1 MQQVHG
7 KRSLHFGA
15 TETWKRA
22 KLDFPRASIS
32 LEAVRQFVKECAICQ
47 KMRDTGVKGLP
58 EQVLCLKP
66 ETYRRT
72 VGVDH
77 VTVTPADGYG
87 NTCVVLIVEH
97 FSHFPQAY
105 AAKEYSADI
114 AARTLFK
121 HFMTF
126 GVFDELA
133 SDPWSSFMSEVV
145 SQLNQWLG
153 VRHKVSLVERHESN
167 GCEGSGKQFI
177 RHLRT
182 LVSDERMIHKWSDDT
197 ILPLINFEM
206 ASFPTKETGGLTPFQ
221 LKYGTQDAKYFRLPE
236 QLEPGARCHELLKRL
251 DENVKT
257 VREVSRKLQEAIAAE
272 RAAESER
279 VPRYEVGDYVLW
291 NPKETPCSHLESKLA
306 PAWMG
311 PYEVIQQ
318 VKNDVECVHIS
329 LRTCSKFHVSRL
341 KPFFG
346 SREEALE
353 VAKLDKN
360 QFFIVAFNYFRGNP
374 HKRTS
379 LVFNVTFEDETK
391 DIEYNRDLAS
401 SSQFDEYVNK
411 EKFLFPLRY
420 ETAKQASKAVAA
432 VNRRRIENCELGD
445 IVFLNLRYFDATDR
459 MWFDSLELPEKEKTH
474 VLEARVIQW
483 TSPAR
488 THVVLVPVLTQRRV
502 TLKTYDFQSC
512 VHSRVELNQES
523 FKVVDEEFAAAFP
536 RLVNELMPLADG

>member
-22 KLDFPRASIS
+22 KSDFPRATIS
-32 LEAVRQFVKECAICQ
+32 LEAVRQFVKECAMCQ
-47 KMRDTGVKGLP
+47 KMRDTGVRGLP
-58 EQVLCLKP
+58 EQILSLKP
-66 ETYRRT
+66 ETYRKT
-72 VGVDH
+72 VGIDH
-77 VTVTPADGYG
+77 VTVTPADQYG

-105 AAKEYSADI
+105 AAKEYSGET
-114 AARTLFK
+114 AARVLFR

-133 SDPWSSFMSEVV
+133 SDPGSSFMSEVV

-177 RHLRT
+177 RHLKT
-182 LVSDERMIHKWSDDT
+182 FVSDERMTHRWSDDT

-221 LKYGTQDAKYFRLPE
+221 LKYGTQDAKYFMLPE
-236 QLEPGARCHELLKRL
+236 PLEPGAKCHELLKRL
-251 DENVKT
+251 DEDVRT
-257 VREVSRKLQEAIAAE
+257 VREVSKNLQEALAAE
-272 RAAESER
+272 RAAESEL
-279 VPRYEVGDYVLW
+279 VPRYEAGDFVLW
-291 NPKETPCSHLESKLA
+291 NPKETPCSHLETKLA
-306 PAWMG
+306 PTWMG
-311 PYEVIQQ
+311 PYEVVEQ
-318 VKNDVECVHIS
+318 VKNDVECVHIN
-329 LRTCSKFHVSRL
+329 LRTCNKFHVSRL

-353 VAKLDKN
+353 VAKLDRN
-360 QFFIVAFNYFRGNP
+360 QFFIVAFNYFYGNP

-391 DIEYNRDLAS
+391 DVEYNRDLAS
-401 SSQFDEYVNK
+401 SSQFDEYVK
-411 EKFLFPLRY
+411 REKFLFPLRY
-420 ETAKQASKAVAA
+420 GTVKQAKTAMAA
-432 VNRRRIENCELGD
+432 VNKRPIENCEPGD
-445 IVFLNLRYFDATDR
+445 MVFLNLRYFDAMDR
-459 MWFDSLELPEKEKTH
+459 MWFDSLKLPEKQK
-474 VLEARVIQW
+474 VYVFEARLIQW
-483 TSPAR
+483 SSPAR
-488 THVVLVPVLTQRRV
+488 LHVVLVPVLTQRRI
-502 TLKTYDFQSC
+502 TLGTYDFQSC
-512 VHSRVELNQES
+512 VHLRGELDAES
-523 FKVVDEEFAAAFP
+523 FKIVDDQFAAAFP